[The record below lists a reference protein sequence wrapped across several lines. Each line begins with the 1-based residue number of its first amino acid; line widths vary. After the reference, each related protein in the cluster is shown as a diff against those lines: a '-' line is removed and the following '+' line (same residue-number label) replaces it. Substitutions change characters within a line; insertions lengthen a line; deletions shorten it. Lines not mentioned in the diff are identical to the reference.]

1 MSCEEKER
9 GIGKKGGGP
18 SDAACGP
25 KVIRKEKKK
34 RRLILSDSESD
45 EFLICPRRKIDHGG
59 DQNVDGFSVGKKKD
73 MVRMNQKDEIFVH
86 RKKGMRSDAEK
97 QREEVV
103 AGKKRITDLAL
114 KRKRREAPDAEIPLQ
129 KIKMDSLKCGRD
141 KIEVMGDK
149 KLKIDS
155 SKRGNERGEI
165 CICRSP
171 GSKPTVPAGMECDN
185 MKQKQMLSNLIERGK
200 ISKSEAENIR
210 WKERLGCQTHRT
222 SKHKSGTAAA
232 DKRLVGGISL
242 QKGVRIQGKGGVL
255 RFLPSNKKVSGLEK
269 VHNQRGGEE
278 RSKSLGSPSIAKLD
292 MSMQSSLSAD
302 RKVLKKSSSTDMPS
316 KKQLHKGK
324 VSSSE
329 KDKVREPKSEQ
340 QILSPQRESSSTD
353 ISTQSSPSGEK
364 KVLDKSTST
373 NAIGKIQLNKEKIP
387 SYEKNKLHKPKSERK
402 IVSLQG
408 ESENLDGSNSKTDHV
423 VKGESS
429 SSLKTPLPTKQSISE
444 ASVGRNTAK
453 QKIRDQIRKMLLN
466 AGWRIDLRPRRNRK
480 YEDAVYVSPQ
490 GTGYW
495 SITKAYEV
503 FQDQLNCACDDEC
516 KDLIEKSSNLHSA
529 SNPNFEGTSFQSPAI
544 TVKELSMLRR
554 KVVNKRGHKP
564 RLEESEN
571 RLGDSRNRKTKE
583 TSKMSDLN
591 RPLQDKIAG
600 IKGRKKS
607 NCTSC
612 IGVSTAHKHLQTG
625 RNKQR
630 GCALLARGANQDA
643 EVEIDDYVPYAWKRT
658 VLSWMIDLGVVPEN
672 GKVKYMNKKKTRAK
686 LQGWI
691 TREGIRCSCCSKILT
706 VSKFELHAGS
716 KLHQPYQNVYVEDS
730 GLSLLQCQLNAWEK
744 QDESERQGYYNV
756 DINDDDPNDDTCGIC
771 GDGGD
776 LICCDGCPST
786 FHLDCLGIEMLP
798 AGDWH
803 CTNCSCR
810 FCGLVSPAVQESD
823 LPPFP
828 LLLCVQCGKKY
839 HQHCIPE
846 ADAISVGSNYSETSF
861 CGVSCRKVY
870 KQLHK
875 ILGVKNDLEAGF
887 SWSIIHRFDED
898 TPESQFVPSQWA
910 ECNSKIAVALAVMDE
925 CFIPIIDQRS
935 SINLIHNVVYNCGS
949 NFNRLNYSGFYTFIL
964 ERGDEIISVASIRIH
979 GTRLAEMPFIGTRDM
994 YRRQGMCR
1002 RLINGIESAL
1012 CSLNVEKLVIPA
1024 ISEMKDT
1031 WTTVFGFKPL
1041 EIPQEREAKS
1051 INMLVFPGTG
1061 LLQKPLFKKHSD
1073 EQHRTACV
1081 ADKVESDIKQ
1091 HQMLEVANESPALS
1105 IPKTNFRGSNGDHH
1119 EHQVKDVGTSSPD
1132 CGGCVDS
1139 ASEVLPVSS
1148 DAHGSEVQTP
1158 KYKSS
1163 ETTDVVDLHV
1173 HHDSFYQ
1180 DDPVAE
1186 AQSQENFS
1194 IEPDTALSCKVTMD
1208 DNHEVKIVNAGMV
1221 AKLHDINDSLLQNT
1235 EAKCMSPYS
1244 TLCTLQEAGEN
1255 TEPTIPDI
1263 DGNQLQHNVE
1273 AHFTSA
1279 EIVAPTLQECTGNN
1293 LQLPVCS
1300 MRCSSDHTHH
1310 CRPEET
1316 GKSKSSFS
1324 VASSFQES
1332 SELILDGNHGVDD
1345 PVPTS
1350 ERNLVAF
1357 DESSGCSKPGDFDGT
1372 IVTVAKES
1380 LLISAQPDIH
1390 AINAD
1395 AVPEIHEVKT
1405 EFAAVEGETYANVED
1420 SEPYAIVNA
1429 GRLLNIAD
1437 GKESLT
1443 SPGISLTHD
1452 FDIVSI
1458 CPTNDNSV
1466 QVSDERFAPHDSK
1479 LLDKTIGCHNLSH
1492 YVATGK
1498 PHHENHDSLKTL
1510 HLSSVSECVPSKG
1523 GDMLKNFHER
1533 NSGLFEQSPC
1543 GLGENSAQHE
1553 MSVRVG
1559 EIKGAA
1565 CEPNILSCGNM
1576 NSEVLGKSQYTD
1588 VACSLTPDASIHIFQ
1603 PNLTR
1608 SSEPA
1613 VDVPFEP
1620 DRVCYEAANDISI
1633 LKDEVAPVSTFLSGG
1648 LGSVHC
1654 ASEVL
1659 TKLDNGS
1666 DSNNGC

>member
-1 MSCEEKER
+1 MTCEEKER
-9 GIGKKGGGP
+9 GIGKKGEGP
-18 SDAACGP
+18 ADAACGP

-45 EFLICPRRKIDHGG
+45 EFLICPRRKIDHGV
-59 DQNVDGFSVGKKKD
+59 DQNGDNSSVGKKKD
-73 MVRMNQKDEIFVH
+73 KRMNQKNEILVH
-86 RKKGMRSDAEK
+86 RKKAMMSDAEK
-97 QREEVV
+97 QREV
-103 AGKKRITDLAL
+103 AVTDKKRMTGLAL
-114 KRKRREAPDAEIPLQ
+114 KKERREASDSEIPPKNI
-129 KIKMDSLKCGRD
+129 KIDSLKRGRD

-155 SKRGNERGEI
+155 SKCGNQRGDISIGRAL
-165 CICRSP
+165 
-171 GSKPTVPAGMECDN
+171 GSRPTSPAGKEWDD
-185 MKQKQMLSNLIERGK
+185 MKQKQTLSNLIKSGK
-200 ISKSEAENIR
+200 ISKSEAEKIR
-210 WKERLGCQTHRT
+210 WKERLGCQTHRI
-222 SKHKSGTAAA
+222 SKHKGHAANA
-232 DKRLVGGISL
+232 DKRLEGGILL

-278 RSKSLGSPSIAKLD
+278 RSKTLGSPGIAKLH
-292 MSMQSSLSAD
+292 MTMQPAHSGE
-302 RKVLKKSSSTDMPS
+302 RKVLRKSSSTDVPS
-316 KKQLHKGK
+316 KKQLNKGK
-324 VSSSE
+324 ISSPE
-329 KDKVREPKSEQ
+329 KDKVCEPKSEHQ
-340 QILSPQRESSSTD
+340 MLSPQRESSSTD
-353 ISTQSSPSGEK
+353 TSTQSFTSGGR
-364 KVLDKSTST
+364 KVLNKSTST
-373 NAIGKIQLNKEKIP
+373 NAIGKIQLNEEKIP
-387 SYEKNKLHKPKSERK
+387 SSEKNKLHESKSERK
-402 IVSLQG
+402 IVSLQR
-408 ESENLDGSNSKTDHV
+408 ESENLDVSHGKTDLV
-423 VKGESS
+423 IRGESS
-429 SSLKTPLPTKQSISE
+429 SSLKTPLLTKQNMSE

-466 AGWRIDLRPRRNRK
+466 AGWRIDLRPRKNRK
-480 YEDAVYVSPQ
+480 YEDAVYISPQ

-503 FQDQLNCACDDEC
+503 FQDQLNCAHDDES
-516 KDLIEKSSNLHSA
+516 KDMFEKSSNLHSG
-529 SNPNFEGTSFQSPAI
+529 SSPNFEGTSFQSPAI

-554 KVVNKRGHKP
+554 KVVNKRGHKV
-564 RLEESEN
+564 RFEESEN
-571 RLGDSRNRKTKE
+571 RVGDSTNRKTKE
-583 TSKMSDLN
+583 TSKMRDLN
-591 RPLQDKIAG
+591 RPLKHKITG
-600 IKGRKKS
+600 LKGRKKS

-630 GCALLARGANQDA
+630 GCALLARGANQET

-744 QDESERQGYYNV
+744 QDESERQGFYNV

-810 FCGLVSPAVQESD
+810 FCGLVSPAVQESS
-823 LPPFP
+823 LPPCP
-828 LLLCVQCGKKY
+828 LLLCAQCGKKY
-839 HQHCIPE
+839 HQNCIPE

-861 CGVSCRKVY
+861 CGESCRKVY

-898 TPESQFVPSQWA
+898 TQEQCVPLQWD
-910 ECNSKIAVALAVMDE
+910 ECNSKIAVALAVMEE

-949 NFNRLNYSGFYTFIL
+949 NFNRLNYCGFYTFVL

-1041 EIPQEREAKS
+1041 EIPQEREVKS
-1051 INMLVFPGTG
+1051 TNMLVFPGTG
-1061 LLQKPLFKKHSD
+1061 LLQKPLVKKHSV
-1073 EQHRTACV
+1073 EQHRTAYV
-1081 ADKVESDIKQ
+1081 ADKVESDMKH
-1091 HQMLEVANESPALS
+1091 HQMLEGANESPVLS
-1105 IPKTNFRGSNGDHH
+1105 IPKTNFPGSNDDHY
-1119 EHQVKDVGTSSPD
+1119 EHQVKDVGISSPSF
-1132 CGGCVDS
+1132 GGCIDS
-1139 ASEVLPVSS
+1139 TSKVSPVSS
-1148 DAHGSEVQTP
+1148 DAYGSEVQTP

-1163 ETTDVVDLHV
+1163 ETTDFVDLHT
-1173 HHDSFYQ
+1173 HPDSFYQ

-1194 IEPDTALSCKVTMD
+1194 MEPNTGLHSKVTMD
-1208 DNHEVKIVNAGMV
+1208 DNHEVKIVNAAMV
-1221 AKLHDINDSLLQNT
+1221 PKLHEINDALLQNT

-1244 TLCTLQEAGEN
+1244 IPCFLQESGAN
-1255 TEPTIPDI
+1255 TAPRDPDI

-1273 AHFTSA
+1273 AHFTSG
-1279 EIVAPTLQECTGNN
+1279 EIVAPMLQEYTGNN
-1293 LQLPVCS
+1293 LQIPVCS
-1300 MRCSSDHTHH
+1300 MRHSVDHTHH
-1310 CRPEET
+1310 CRTEEKS
-1316 GKSKSSFS
+1316 KSKSSFS
-1324 VASSFQES
+1324 VVSNFEES
-1332 SELILDGNHGVDD
+1332 SELILDGNNGVDD

-1350 ERNLVAF
+1350 KKNLVAF
-1357 DESSGCSKPGDFDGT
+1357 DESSGCSKSGVFDGT

-1380 LLISAQPDIH
+1380 LLMSAKPEMH
-1390 AINAD
+1390 AVNGD
-1395 AVPEIHEVKT
+1395 AVPGIHEVKT
-1405 EFAAVEGETYANVED
+1405 EFAAVESETYANDED
-1420 SEPYAIVNA
+1420 SEPYAMVNA
-1429 GRLLNIAD
+1429 SRILNIPD
-1437 GKESLT
+1437 GKESHT
-1443 SPGISLTHD
+1443 SCGISVAHD
-1452 FDIVSI
+1452 SDIITKSI
-1458 CPTNDNSV
+1458 CLTNDNSV
-1466 QVSDERFAPHDSK
+1466 HVSDASFAPDDSK
-1479 LLDKTIGCHNLSH
+1479 LLDKTIGYHNLSH

-1510 HLSSVSECVPSKG
+1510 HLSSVSKCVSSNG
-1523 GDMLKNFHER
+1523 GDMLKNFHET
-1533 NSGLFEQSPC
+1533 NSGPLEQNPC
-1543 GLGENSAQHE
+1543 GLGENSAQHQ

-1559 EIKGAA
+1559 ETKDAGIH
-1565 CEPNILSCGNM
+1565 
-1576 NSEVLGKSQYTD
+1576 VL
-1588 VACSLTPDASIHIFQ
+1588 Q
-1603 PNLTR
+1603 PTLTR
-1608 SSEPA
+1608 SSEAA
-1613 VDVPFEP
+1613 VDVPFGP
-1620 DRVCYEAANDISI
+1620 DQACPEAANDIDV
-1633 LKDEVAPVSTFLSGG
+1633 LKDELVPVSTFLAGG
-1648 LGSVHC
+1648 LRSVHC
-1654 ASEVL
+1654 ASEVV

-1666 DSNNGC
+1666 DSNNEC